1 VDKTAS
7 DGEFR
12 LIHGIAKYT
21 GVDVSCRFVV
31 SIIFNDS
38 FLIGDNAGV
47 EHALVLSSHVE
58 SGDEHCF
65 FFCCDV
71 D

>member
-1 VDKTAS
+1 MLYQLNIN
-7 DGEFR
+7 G
-12 LIHGIAKYT
+12 
-21 GVDVSCRFVV
+21 
-31 SIIFNDS
+31 S
-38 FLIGDNAGV
+38 FLIGDNEGV
-47 EHALVLSSHVE
+47 EQALVLSSSHVE